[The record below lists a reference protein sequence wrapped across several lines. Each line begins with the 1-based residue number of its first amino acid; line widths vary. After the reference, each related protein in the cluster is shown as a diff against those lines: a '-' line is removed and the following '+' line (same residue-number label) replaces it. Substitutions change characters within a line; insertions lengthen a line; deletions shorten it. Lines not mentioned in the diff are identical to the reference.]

1 MRSLLLVLIFVFSA
15 FTANDVK
22 AQTNDTQTEQRIRQ
36 LSEKLRCLV
45 CQNQS
50 LADSNA
56 ELAQDLRQQLREQ
69 VAAGRSDD
77 QILDYLVQRYGDFVL
92 YEPPFK
98 ATTLL
103 LWIGPFVLLASAA
116 LALVA
121 TLRRRRRAPE
131 EPALGPEGKRLV
143 ERVLGPAA
151 PPQERDGS
159 AR

>member
-1 MRSLLLVLIFVFSA
+1 MKFLLLIFFACTMHAVQ
-15 FTANDVK
+15 
-22 AQTNDTQTEQRIRQ
+22 AQTNDTQTEQRIRL
-36 LSEKLRCLV
+36 LSEKIRCLV

-56 ELAQDLRQQLREQ
+56 ELAQDLRLQLREQ
-69 VAAGRSDD
+69 VIAGRSDD
-77 QILDYLVQRYGDFVL
+77 EIAGYLVQRYGDFVL

-98 ATTLL
+98 ATTAL
-103 LWIGPFVLLASAA
+103 LWIGPFVLLAAAA

-131 EPALGPEGKRLV
+131 EPALAAEDQRLV
-143 ERVLGPAA
+143 ERVLGRGI
-151 PPQERDGS
+151 PPGEHDER